1 MMNKIRLTAIFLAAA
16 TAMALAACAK
26 SGGNESA
33 PAGATSAEAVTATG
47 TGDTAEVKDTADAA
61 ENDYSD
67 FSYSEGLKAD
77 GYFEG
82 VRALDIVTLPDYSAI
97 EVPASDAEVTDT
109 EIESR
114 LSSLLAEHQIENK
127 ITDRAVEDGDTV
139 NIDYVGS
146 VDGVEFEGGSTQ
158 GQGTDVTIGVT
169 SYIDDFL
176 EQLIG
181 HKPGETVNVEVTFPD
196 PYQNNT
202 ELSGKDALFVTTIN
216 YITEKVTPELTD
228 DFVAENL
235 TEQYGW
241 KTADEVKTGVADQL
255 REQKLTSFVR
265 TWIVDNAEVG
275 ELPESHVEHQK
286 NAMLNYY
293 SQYASAYGVSLEDL
307 VSQQGYDSI
316 DAMVE
321 EQKASL
327 ENAAKELLVLQ
338 AVAEDAGLTVTK
350 DEMKAFL
357 KDNVGA
363 SSDDDVKSYVER
375 FGEPYLMQ
383 VTLNEKVYDLLA
395 KNAVISESA
404 ETETETEANQ

>member
-1 MMNKIRLTAIFLAAA
+1 MF
-16 TAMALAACAK
+16 
-26 SGGNESA
+26 
-33 PAGATSAEAVTATG
+33 
-47 TGDTAEVKDTADAA
+47 
-61 ENDYSD
+61 
-67 FSYSEGLKAD
+67 EGLKAD

-114 LSSLLAEHQIENK
+114 LSSLLAEHQTENK